1 MFISA
6 RALLDAYEYQYW
18 QQMCP
23 RRVSD
28 FDLEAITHW
37 KNNNL
42 AAATTVVAAAAAGPK
57 ILCTLA
63 K

>member
-28 FDLEAITHW
+28 LEAITHW
-37 KNNNL
+37 RNNNL
-42 AAATTVVAAAAAGPK
+42 AAATTVVAAAAARPK